1 MYYDTG
7 SKDTDSGSELF
18 LFIVT
23 TIVQHLHQL
32 RFHLEFPNAIS
43 SGGERAQAFPPQV
56 QVPEQEHELP
66 QVQLPLRQ
74 TSYVDLS

>member
-1 MYYDTG
+1 MLFLAV
-7 SKDTDSGSELF
+7 GSEL
-18 LFIVT
+18 
-23 TIVQHLHQL
+23 
-32 RFHLEFPNAIS
+32 
-43 SGGERAQAFPPQV
+43 QAFPPQV